1 MPNYD
6 YCLIGYIGFK
16 NGYLLNFK
24 VKVLF
29 PGFLLEKTE
38 FFLTYQTKPKAVK
51 HLLKQN
57 WKSPLALTVLQYTRL
72 VLINCNKWSETD
84 AGKLFLYT
92 VNTALHVSTKFFEKL
107 PKKLPDRFMNSFETA
122 PAVT

>member
-1 MPNYD
+1 MQYFISNS
-6 YCLIGYIGFK
+6 
-16 NGYLLNFK
+16 
-24 VKVLF
+24 
-29 PGFLLEKTE
+29 
-38 FFLTYQTKPKAVK
+38 A
-51 HLLKQN
+51 
-57 WKSPLALTVLQYTRL
+57 SPLQNFALQEGSPHPTPTTVLQYTRL

>member
-1 MPNYD
+1 MTNLADLADLAVIADSGLVPNYD

-16 NGYLLNFK
+16 TEIYGYLLNFK

-38 FFLTYQTKPKAVK
+38 FCLTYQTKPKAVK

-57 WKSPLALTVLQYTRL
+57 WKSPLALTVLQYTRFR
-72 VLINCNKWSETD
+72 K
-84 AGKLFLYT
+84 KFL
-92 VNTALHVSTKFFEKL
+92 L
-107 PKKLPDRFMNSFETA
+107 
-122 PAVT
+122 